1 MHHCQPIVAA
11 MSQPPAYHGA
21 RSPASESTLR
31 AALIAFAVVD
41 LGLALFMALS
51 PGAFFRAI
59 GPFGASNAH
68 YIRDVATFYAAIG
81 LALAV
86 AVKRPSWRVPAVAVS
101 TVQFALHTLNHL
113 LDIGKAHPA
122 WTGYADFFSL
132 LAGTAALAWVW
143 RMAAKAERTGPPL
156 PLAAPLPIT
165 QRSPT

>member
-1 MHHCQPIVAA
+1 
-11 MSQPPAYHGA
+11 MSQPPADPGA
-21 RSPASESTLR
+21 ASPATESTLR
-31 AALIAFAVVD
+31 ASLLAFAAID
-41 LGLALFMALS
+41 LGLALFMAVA
-51 PGAFFRAI
+51 PNAFYRAI
-59 GPFGASNAH
+59 GPFGAINAH

-86 AVKRPSWRVPAVAVS
+86 AVKRPSWRVPALAVS

-143 RMAAKAERTGPPL
+143 RIAAKAEQSDPPL
-156 PLAAPLPIT
+156 SLAAPLPIT